1 MVPGSLLRVLT
12 LAVLLFGVVITHGVP
27 AESAKGHMPTSVTS
41 SGALP
46 NMDAREDAKDQ
57 STHRMAAAEDH
68 HDGHGPSHSS
78 QHCTSGQLPHGSIVA
93 SSCFAASVR
102 ESTTAVHALAERG
115 KPGFGFSGGP
125 SFAALR
131 IAVVQQV

>member
-12 LAVLLFGVVITHGVP
+12 LTVLLFGVVITHGVP
-27 AESAKGHMPTSVTS
+27 AESAKGHLPTSVTS

-46 NMDAREDAKDQ
+46 DRQAREDAKGQ
-57 STHRMAAAEDH
+57 STHRMTAADGH
-68 HDGHGPSHSS
+68 HDGHGPSHSG

-102 ESTTAVHALAERG
+102 KSATSVHALAERG

-131 IAVVQQV
+131 IAVVLQV